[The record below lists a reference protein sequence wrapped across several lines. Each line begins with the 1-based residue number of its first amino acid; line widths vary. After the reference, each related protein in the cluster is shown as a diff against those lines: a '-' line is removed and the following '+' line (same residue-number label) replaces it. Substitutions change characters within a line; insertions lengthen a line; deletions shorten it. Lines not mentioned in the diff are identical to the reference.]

1 MEPMSLNEALL
12 ATVRAE
18 AAARK
23 VSLKDLAAK
32 SGIKPGTMANYTNR
46 GRTMNSDVIEKLAA
60 GLEMT
65 PERLVQLAADR
76 RRELG
81 RAPSQVSP
89 APGQATGREREKI

>member
-1 MEPMSLNEALL
+1 MKPMSLNEALL

-23 VSLKDLAAK
+23 ISIKALAEK
-32 SGIKPGTMANYTNR
+32 YGIKSGTMANYTNR
-46 GRTMNSDVIEKLAA
+46 GRTMPTNVIEKLAA
-60 GLEMT
+60 GLDMT

-81 RAPSQVSP
+81 RVPE
-89 APGQATGREREKI
+89 PGDVVEGDEI